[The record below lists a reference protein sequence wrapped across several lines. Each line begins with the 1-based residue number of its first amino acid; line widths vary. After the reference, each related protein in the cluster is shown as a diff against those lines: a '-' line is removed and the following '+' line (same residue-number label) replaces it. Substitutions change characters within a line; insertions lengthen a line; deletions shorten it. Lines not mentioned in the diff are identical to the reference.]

1 MGPVY
6 QVQWSP
12 FKKDM
17 FISCSGDWTIRLWQE
32 GRDTALLTFQ
42 VLGRMGGRP

>member
-1 MGPVY
+1 MY